1 MGEVNV
7 CETFVLRLGCIYA
20 GRAITVAHCALAG
33 RRHVHSCDFVILNIS
48 VGGDECANVKLRG

>member
-20 GRAITVAHCALAG
+20 GRAIVVAHCVLAG
-33 RRHVHSCDFVILNIS
+33 RRHVHSCDFIILNIG
-48 VGGDECANVKLRG
+48 VGGDECTNVEFRG